1 MSTKTETGQPRL
13 QVITVTIETP
23 DGQLRPATVRVP
35 DIPMELSNLVPPMH
49 QLCNGVVALALRR
62 EAQGGALLSCGK
74 GCGVCCRQLVPL
86 AAPEAFFFLEY
97 VQSLPPARRQ
107 VIAERFATARR
118 AMEKAGLVERFW
130 KLEDTL
136 EHRALAQDY
145 WRLQVPC
152 PFLEENS
159 CSIHPLRPFSCRE
172 YNVTSPPALC
182 VNPSGNP
189 ILKVRIPRSMTAAM
203 ARLVAELYEGPL
215 ALIPMSLALEWAE
228 EHDHLRRRTWP
239 GVWLFNR
246 MMHHATGSDMDR
258 APAEND

>member
-1 MSTKTETGQPRL
+1 MSTETDTGQPRL

-23 DGQLRPATVRVP
+23 DGQLPPATVRVP
-35 DIPMELSNLVPPMH
+35 DIPMELSDLVPPMQ

-86 AAPEAFFFLEY
+86 AAPEAFFFLDY
-97 VQSLPPARRQ
+97 VQSLPQARRQ

-136 EHRALAQDY
+136 EHRTLAQDY

-228 EHDHLRRRTWP
+228 EHNHLRRRTWP

-246 MMHHATGSDMDR
+246 MMHHATGSDLDSKTS
-258 APAEND
+258 